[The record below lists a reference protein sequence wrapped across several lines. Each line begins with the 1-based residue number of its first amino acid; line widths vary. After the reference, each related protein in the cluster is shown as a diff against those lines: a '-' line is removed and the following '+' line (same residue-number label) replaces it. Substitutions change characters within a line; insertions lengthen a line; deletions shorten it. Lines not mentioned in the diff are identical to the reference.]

1 MAITIP
7 HSFVSGSIAEASEV
21 NANFDAIELF
31 VNGLQDGT
39 NIDSSA
45 ITNAKLASNAV
56 TTTKIAD
63 GVVTYAKLDATTV
76 IPGIVENDQ
85 AILGNQIF
93 G

>member
-7 HSFVSGSIAEASEV
+7 HSFVSGAIAEASEM
-21 NANFDAIELF
+21 NANFDAVELF

-39 NIDSSA
+39 GLDTSA
-45 ITNAKLASNAV
+45 ITAAKIASNAV

-63 GVVTYAKLDATTV
+63 GSVTYAKLDAASV
-76 IPGIVENDQ
+76 LPGIVENDQ

>member
-7 HSFVSGSIAEASEV
+7 HSFTNGTIAEASEV
-21 NANFDAIELF
+21 NANIDAIENY
-31 VNGLQDGT
+31 VNGLSDGT

-45 ITNAKLASNAV
+45 ITAAKLAINAV

-63 GVVTYAKLDATTV
+63 GSVSEAKLETNLLQSDSV
-76 IPGIVENDQ
+76 IIAGQV
-85 AILGNQIF
+85 F

>member
-7 HSFVSGSIAEASEV
+7 HSFVSGAIAEASEV
-21 NANFDAIELF
+21 NGNFNAIELF

-39 NIDSSA
+39 GIDSSA
-45 ITNAKLASNAV
+45 ITSAKLASNAV
-56 TTTKIAD
+56 TTTKISD
-63 GVVTYAKLDATTV
+63 GVVTYAKLDAATV

>member
-7 HSFVSGSIAEASEV
+7 HSFVSGAIAEASEV

-45 ITNAKLASNAV
+45 ITNAKLAANAV
-56 TTTKIAD
+56 TTTKVAD
-63 GVVTYAKLDATTV
+63 GNITYAKLDAATV
-76 IPGIVENDQ
+76 IPNIVENDQ